1 MDTNE
6 LARLAGAA
14 GLTRYLELY
23 PEQLR
28 AAFSLTGDLVRRLPK
43 DLGPTD
49 EPGHV
54 FRLPFSRETGQ

>member
-28 AAFSLTGDLVRRLPK
+28 AAISLTGALVRQLPK

-49 EPGHV
+49 EPAHV
-54 FRLPFSRETGQ
+54 FRLPIGQESGR